1 MTNVDLIT
9 LVVFLGAL
17 TCVASLVVVVGGGA
31 GKRHQKRIETVR
43 RRWSP
48 VGPSDAEADSL
59 LHNTNEGRIGSAA
72 LRLMPRRHMLRQRL
86 MKAGLSLSPGQYAM
100 ICVALSAF
108 CGLTAKFMFGA
119 AAIIAVLVG
128 VAIGIGLPHW
138 VIGTLIERRLRK
150 FTRLFPEAID
160 LMVRGIKSGLPIS
173 ETISSIGDEM
183 EDPVGIEFRRITNSV
198 KLGQTLEEALWDAS
212 RRLDTPDFKFFVISL
227 SVQRETGGN
236 LAETLHNLGDI
247 LRKRQQLKL
256 KIKAMSSEARASA
269 YIIGSLPFI
278 MLGILMM
285 INRKYVMVL
294 FTDPRGLIFVGVGLL
309 LIGLGALIMSK
320 MVKFEI

>member
-1 MTNVDLIT
+1 
-9 LVVFLGAL
+9 
-17 TCVASLVVVVGGGA
+17 
-31 GKRHQKRIETVR
+31 
-43 RRWSP
+43 
-48 VGPSDAEADSL
+48 
-59 LHNTNEGRIGSAA
+59 
-72 LRLMPRRHMLRQRL
+72 
-86 MKAGLSLSPGQYAM
+86 
-100 ICVALSAF
+100 
-108 CGLTAKFMFGA
+108 
-119 AAIIAVLVG
+119 
-128 VAIGIGLPHW
+128 
-138 VIGTLIERRLRK
+138 
-150 FTRLFPEAID
+150 
-160 LMVRGIKSGLPIS
+160 
-173 ETISSIGDEM
+173 M